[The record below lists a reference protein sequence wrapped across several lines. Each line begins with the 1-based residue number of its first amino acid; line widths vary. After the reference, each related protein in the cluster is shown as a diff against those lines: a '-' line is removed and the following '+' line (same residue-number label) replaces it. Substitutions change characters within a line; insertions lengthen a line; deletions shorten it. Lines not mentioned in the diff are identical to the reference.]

1 MVVDFC
7 PTTSS
12 SLSSLA
18 LIRYVCSA
26 CILSLM
32 LRTLGHMIR
41 QQHVKVA

>member
-12 SLSSLA
+12 LSLLA
-18 LIRYVCSA
+18 LIRYVCRA

-32 LRTLGHMIR
+32 LRTLGHMVR